1 VASGRGCGAPTL
13 RSLGSS
19 RGISLVRS
27 SLYFIHRSWWE
38 RRSLKHVCRIANRS
52 APRRGTRDRIRHP
65 HSGAGHKTLCGW
77 DKNLP
82 ARMRTG

>member
-38 RRSLKHVCRIANRS
+38 RRCPKHVCRIANRS
-52 APRRGTRDRIRHP
+52 APRRGTKAPLIEIGPVHGNR
-65 HSGAGHKTLCGW
+65 SGRKSLGCL
-77 DKNLP
+77 
-82 ARMRTG
+82 